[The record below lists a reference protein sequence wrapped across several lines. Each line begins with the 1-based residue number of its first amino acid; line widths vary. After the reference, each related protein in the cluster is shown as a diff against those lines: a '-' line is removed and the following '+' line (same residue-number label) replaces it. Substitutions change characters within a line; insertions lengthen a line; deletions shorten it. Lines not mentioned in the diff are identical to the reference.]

1 MTVCLNSKE
10 DLWTEQLRTRKQLGT
25 GPDVIDDCSVQ
36 AVLERHM
43 GMRLTEMQRLSQL
56 SPEEREGQTLTGA
69 HLPTRGFYKIKSE
82 AKIQK
87 QASRQLT
94 WCGISLWWRMPPPV
108 PDSSVSDLHHVSAD
122 TELAEAASDDQSVVI
137 EVKSEE
143 LLGAEP
149 AAAQSQGALRDG

>member
-1 MTVCLNSKE
+1 MCLHSKE
-10 DLWTEQLRTRKQLGT
+10 GLLSELLGTCKQLGT
-25 GPDVIDDCSVQ
+25 GPNLIDDCSVQ

-43 GMRLTEMQRLSQL
+43 GMRLADMQRLSQL
-56 SPEEREGQTLTGA
+56 SPEEREGQSLTGA

-82 AKIQK
+82 AKTQK
-87 QASRQLT
+87 QASQQLT
-94 WCGISLWWRMPPPV
+94 WCGIPLWWRTPLPG

-122 TELAEAASDDQSVVI
+122 TELAEAASDNQSVVI

-149 AAAQSQGALRDG
+149 AKAESQGTLRDG

>member
-1 MTVCLNSKE
+1 MTLCLHSIE
-10 DLWTEQLRTRKQLGT
+10 GLWIELLRIRKQLGT
-25 GPDVIDDCSVQ
+25 GPNLIDDCSVQ

-43 GMRLTEMQRLSQL
+43 GMRLAEMQRLSQL

-94 WCGISLWWRMPPPV
+94 WCGIPLWWRIPLPV

-137 EVKSEE
+137 EVKTEE
-143 LLGAEP
+143 LRGAEP
-149 AAAQSQGALRDG
+149 AAAESQGTLRDG